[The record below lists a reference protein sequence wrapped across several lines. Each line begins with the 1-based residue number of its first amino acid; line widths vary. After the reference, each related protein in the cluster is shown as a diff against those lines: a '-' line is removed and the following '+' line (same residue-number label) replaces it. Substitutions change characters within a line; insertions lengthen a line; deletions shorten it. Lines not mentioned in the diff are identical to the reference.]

1 MKCMRTSFYV
11 LKTDRFLPNE
21 KDGSSEGC
29 VSSIKGRKTQVVQA
43 YKKQQEQLMDINN
56 NRMKPSVSEEER
68 TIHNIMEG
76 KVDEDTEKRNLED
89 GDWEKENSVSCR
101 SPFYNQS

>member
-1 MKCMRTSFYV
+1 
-11 LKTDRFLPNE
+11 
-21 KDGSSEGC
+21 
-29 VSSIKGRKTQVVQA
+29 
-43 YKKQQEQLMDINN
+43 
-56 NRMKPSVSEEER
+56 MKPSVSEEER

-101 SPFYNQS
+101 SPFYN